1 MKYITNP
8 IIFISLLLIPY
19 IVDAQQNT
27 FGLVYAGNTNSL
39 SEKTNGIVSFLPFF
53 NKQFKKKNYETP
65 KPFGLA
71 FSSMIYKQEF
81 ISKDL
86 RIKAETSIGQEIFA
100 HGDSV
105 SQQTTAGELKAYVK
119 PNVWLFPFLNVYGI
133 IGYTSGEIRPDLFID
148 GIVVEDLPGIG
159 DYYIDTT
166 FVLNDIIRYHGST
179 YGVGASFSY
188 SYYPFTFNFDYHYT
202 VTNPTDLEGKLY
214 NHFLSPKI
222 GYFISLKNKNLLLN
236 TWVGAMYFNNNQ
248 SFTGELTVEEIAPE
262 LVPIFG
268 EKAQYTGIIE
278 SKHDWNFLL
287 GASMYIKH
295 YHLVY
300 AELGFVNRLQ
310 ASIGY
315 GFMF

>member
-1 MKYITNP
+1 M
-8 IIFISLLLIPY
+8 LLTPY
-19 IVDAQQNT
+19 LSEAQQNT
-27 FGLVYAGNTNSL
+27 VGFIYPGNKRL
-39 SEKTNGIVSFLPFF
+39 SSQETNGVVSFLPFL
-53 NKQFKKKNYETP
+53 NKRFKKKNIVTP

-86 RIKAETSIGQEIFA
+86 RIKAETSLGQEIFA
-100 HGDSV
+100 HGDSI

-119 PNVWLFPFLNVYGI
+119 PNIWIFPFMNVYGI

-148 GIVVEDLPGIG
+148 GIVIEDLPGIG

-166 FVLNDIIRYHGST
+166 FVLDDIIRYHGST
-179 YGVGASFSY
+179 YGFGTSLSF
-188 SYYPFTFNFDYHYT
+188 SYYPFTFYLDYHYT
-202 VTNPTDLEGKLY
+202 VTDPTDLEGKLY

-222 GYFISLKNKNLLLN
+222 GYFVKLKNKNLMLN
-236 TWVGAMYFNNNQ
+236 TWAGAMYFNNNQ
-248 SFTGELTVEEIAPE
+248 SFAGEITVEEIAPE

-268 EKAQYTGIIE
+268 EKAVYNGVIE

-287 GASMYIKH
+287 GASLNIKH
-295 YHLVY
+295 SHLVF
-300 AELGFVNRLQ
+300 AEFGFVNRLQ